1 MSVALHITY
10 DDYLHMIEAGAFDTM
25 RDKRIELIHGELREM
40 SPPGEPHSELV
51 SRVNHWSVLEP
62 PRNRVKVRVQDPI
75 AIPGLDSAPQPD
87 IVWARPKNYGDHFPQ
102 PDEVFLVIEVA
113 DSSLNYDCGEKADL
127 YASGGIKDYWVV
139 DVQGRAIHVFRQP
152 AKAGFA
158 ERSIVKLGE
167 QIRPLAFPDVSLDL
181 AELFSD

>member
-25 RDKRIELIHGELREM
+25 REKRIELIHGELREM

-51 SRVNHWSVLEP
+51 SRVTHWSVLEP
-62 PRNRVKVRVQDPI
+62 PRNRVKVWIQDPI
-75 AIPGLDSAPQPD
+75 AIPEHDSAPQPD
-87 IVWARPKNYGDHFPQ
+87 IVWAKPKSYGDHYPQ

-139 DVQGRAIHVFRQP
+139 DVSNQVIHVFRTP
-152 AKAGFA
+152 SKTGFTQ
-158 ERSIVKLGE
+158 RTVVKLGE
-167 QIRPLAFPDVSLDL
+167 QIGPLAFPDVVLDL
-181 AELFSD
+181 MVLFAK